1 MLPFDFRTKKA
12 GYRNYGVL
20 SKSYTFASPRKRR
33 LRFLFGLLLDMDL
46 GRHQDSRSV
55 SREVGGVLSIPHS
68 HTTQF

>member
-1 MLPFDFRTKKA
+1 MLPFDFRTQKV
-12 GYRNYGVL
+12 GYRCHGMP
-20 SKSYTFASPRKRR
+20 SKCHTFASPRNRR

>member
-1 MLPFDFRTKKA
+1 MGGIKKGTLLPLPETDDFGFSSA
-12 GYRNYGVL
+12 C
-20 SKSYTFASPRKRR
+20 
-33 LRFLFGLLLDMDL
+33 LLDMDL

>member
-1 MLPFDFRTKKA
+1 MLPFDFRTKKVRHRMRSQVGKLFA
-12 GYRNYGVL
+12 
-20 SKSYTFASPRKRR
+20 FASPRNRR

>member
-1 MLPFDFRTKKA
+1 MLAFDFRTKKV
-12 GYRNYGVL
+12 GHRPRLEL
-20 SKSYTFASPRKRR
+20 SAAFAFASPRNRR

>member
-1 MLPFDFRTKKA
+1 MLPFDFRTKKVR
-12 GYRNYGVL
+12 YRNYGVL
-20 SKSYTFASPRKRR
+20 SKSYTFASPRNRR